1 MGATSVTS
9 KGQVTIPREVR
20 NRLGIRRGTR
30 VAISVE
36 GDHAVLRLSED
47 QRQTPPPS
55 GFGMLKTRRAPVP
68 VGFDAASLIKR

>member
-20 NRLGIRRGTR
+20 LRLGIRKGTR

-36 GDHAVLRLSED
+36 GDHAVLRVSEAA
-47 QRQTPPPS
+47 RETPSS
-55 GFGMLKTRRAPVP
+55 GFGMLKTRRAAVP
-68 VGFDAASLIKR
+68 ADFDPASLRKR